1 MNQEKLVVIGG
12 DAAGMS
18 AASKVR
24 RTFPEKKIVVFERGP
39 HTSFSACGMPYL
51 IAGEIESSDSLIA
64 RSPDEFR
71 DQYDIDVKTRHE
83 VISINSEE
91 KWVAVRNLVTG
102 EEFQEGYGQLLIAT
116 GATPIRPVI
125 DGIDSEGIFSLSI
138 LQTGIELFDFVQKE
152 SPKKAVI
159 VGAGY
164 IGIEIAEALSE
175 RGMSVTMIDMAAQ
188 VMPTMDPDMAEK
200 ISGYMTEQGID
211 LRLNEKLT
219 KFQADR
225 GKVITVVTDKGTYD
239 ADLVV
244 LGLGVKPNSEL
255 ADQAGIQTGVKGAIQ
270 VDKYLKTSAPDIW
283 AAGDCAES
291 FHRVTG
297 KQTWIAL
304 GTVANKHGLVAG
316 INLTGVNQQFPGVIG
331 TAITKF
337 KEMEISRTG
346 LSEKELENEGIAFRS
361 ALIESRTRS
370 GYYPGTG
377 SIHVKLLAEESTG
390 RLLGGQIV
398 GFAGSA
404 KRIDTL
410 AAAITA
416 GLTAEDLV
424 YLDLSYAPPFS
435 PVWDPVQTAARQLI

>member
-225 GKVITVVTDKGTYD
+225 GKVTTVVTDKGTYD